1 MNASVHYLQHND
13 VFTIGQRKFKWKYP
27 HKKDTENV
35 EHTGEVMH
43 VSDEND
49 KVEKTPPNEVQEL
62 VSDKELA
69 TCDEIDFVN
78 AVNTM
83 GLSNYYT
90 DTEYVEH
97 TGESMHFSEENNSG
111 EETASNEVQELVSD
125 KEGATCDETDSV
137 ETVNTMGLSNY
148 YTDTED
154 FEHTGESMDVSD
166 ENDKVKKRH
175 QMKSESWLVTMEKG
189 QNLTQL
195 TDHTVG

>member
-1 MNASVHYLQHND
+1 MEACSARSDDIIVRGSAAHEILFKVNRFGEVLLIQGQTMNASVHYLQHND

-90 DTEYVEH
+90 DTEDVEH
-97 TGESMHFSEENNSG
+97 TGESMGFF
-111 EETASNEVQELVSD
+111 QR
-125 KEGATCDETDSV
+125 K
-137 ETVNTMGLSNY
+137 
-148 YTDTED
+148 
-154 FEHTGESMDVSD
+154 
-166 ENDKVKKRH
+166 
-175 QMKSESWLVTMEKG
+175 
-189 QNLTQL
+189 
-195 TDHTVG
+195 